1 MKHSKILL
9 SLALVGIMFPLGCMQ
24 SPKPKPAPAPV
35 SSAAVKSASEVKL
48 ENIAYKA
55 NRGDKKAQEQLAA
68 RYASGNGVVK
78 DDVLSEQWLLRA
90 DPKKSPTSGGNAN
103 ASIQKKNAEKA
114 AAEKEAAAKAKT
126 SAQASAKNAGGGN
139 TAKTAPKKT
148 TGTSP
153 EDTSKFHLGEK
164 SEAQA
169 APASAAKT
177 APAASPKPKARDDF
191 QLILRRASQG
201 DRAALNRIRNDAE
214 TRRKFAAYAKTPE
227 GKRNPFVREVLN
239 RLKQ

>member
-1 MKHSKILL
+1 MKHPKILL
-9 SLALVGIMFPLGCMQ
+9 SLALAGIMFPLGCMQ
-24 SPKPKPAPAPV
+24 APKPKLAPAPAPA
-35 SSAAVKSASEVKL
+35 AAVKSAAEVKL

-68 RYASGNGVVK
+68 RYASGNDVVK
-78 DDVLSEQWLLRA
+78 DDILSEQWLLRA

-114 AAEKEAAAKAKT
+114 AAEKEAAAKTKT
-126 SAQASAKNAGGGN
+126 SAQASAKNASSGN
-139 TAKTAPKKT
+139 AAKKAA
-148 TGTSP
+148 GNSP
-153 EDTSKFHLGEK
+153 DATSKFYLGEK

-169 APASAAKT
+169 APAAEKT
-177 APAASPKPKARDDF
+177 APAAAPKPKARDDF

-201 DRAALNRIRNDAE
+201 DRAALNKIRNDAE